1 MSVLFI
7 MPLAL
12 PAYLFQLAAL
22 SAFLKSKG
30 CSVKYEE
37 LIIHDQIRNFHLKR
51 INKTIEEFKPDVIG
65 FSAYEMSFPWIKE
78 IAEDI
83 KNKYK
88 EILII
93 VGGYYATLSPEE
105 VLGHQAIDAVCIGEG
120 EYPMLELLDSLN
132 QGRVRKD
139 IQNIWF
145 KDNGNTVRNPLRNLI
160 ANLDELPFVDREFFS
175 SENKKQGVL
184 EIMASRGCPF
194 ACTNCSNHALQ
205 KIYAGKGPYV
215 RYRST
220 KNVLTEIKE
229 CLSKGNF
236 KIIHFEDDMFTI
248 NLKWLKEFCIQY
260 SKCIKLPFVCNIR
273 PEAGV
278 LDTLLIL
285 KNAGCVQVSI
295 GVETGDEKIR
305 QKVLSRY
312 MSDDKIIKAFSNAK
326 KLGIKRKS
334 FNMVGL
340 PYETPLTLWKTIW
353 LNLRLA
359 PDAVQT
365 SIYYPFKGTVLGN
378 QCYQEGWV
386 NFKRKERLKL
396 YANDSILDLPN
407 LSRNFIKVAKWLNS
421 ATALR
426 AGNLRIIKIA
436 INLFLKKIFSLLG
449 FRKNEYRPC

>member
-1 MSVLFI
+1 MNVLFI

-37 LIIHDQIRNFHLKR
+37 LIIHDQIRDFHLKR
-51 INKTIEEFKPDVIG
+51 ISKIIEEFKPDVIG

-83 KNKYK
+83 KSKYK
-88 EILII
+88 KILII

-105 VLGHQAIDAVCIGEG
+105 VLSHQAIDAVCIGEG
-120 EYPMLELLDSLN
+120 EYPMLELLNSLD
-132 QGRVRKD
+132 QGQVCKD

-160 ANLDELPFVDREFFS
+160 SNLDELPFVDREFFS
-175 SENKKQGVL
+175 SENKEQGVL

-194 ACTNCSNHALQ
+194 GCTNCSNHALQ
-205 KIYAGKGPYV
+205 KIYAGKGPYT
-215 RYRST
+215 RYRSIE
-220 KNVLTEIKE
+220 NVLTEIEE
-229 CLSKGNF
+229 CSKKGNF
-236 KIIHFEDDMFTI
+236 KIIHFEDDMFTV
-248 NLKWLKEFCIQY
+248 NLKWLKEFCVQY
-260 SKCIKLPFVCNIR
+260 SKRIKLPFVCNIR
-273 PEAGV
+273 PETGSLEILSV
-278 LDTLLIL
+278 L

-295 GVETGDEKIR
+295 GVESGDEKIR
-305 QKVLSRY
+305 QKVLSRH

-378 QCYQEGWV
+378 QCYQEGWI

-407 LSRNFIKVAKWLNS
+407 LSRSSIKVAKWLNS

-426 AGNLRIIKIA
+426 SGNLRIIKVA
-436 INLFLKKIFSLLG
+436 VNLFLKKIFSLMG
-449 FRKNEYRPC
+449 FRKNEC